1 MSSRPTPNENPS
13 LRLGILAVV
22 AVSLFS
28 VLFARLWFLQ
38 VLAADEYQLAADEN
52 SVTVVSVSAPRGR
65 ILDSNGAV
73 LVDNRASN
81 VVAIDRARLDPDERP
96 AVLARLSTV
105 LDEPADVLA
114 ERLDDPT
121 VSRYL
126 PVPVA
131 EDVDERVMVEISEQ
145 AELFPAVDV
154 RRVATRLYP
163 HGSLAAHV
171 LGYVGEVND
180 QELAAA
186 PGTYQLGDLV
196 GKAGVEK
203 TYEDDLRGVDGELR
217 IEVDAA
223 NNPVRVVDS
232 RDPVPGHDVVL
243 SLDLQVQQT
252 AEAALAQGLASA
264 RGRVFADNK
273 QPLVADAGAVVV
285 LDVKVGTV
293 AALASYPSF
302 DLPALAD
309 GVSPAEA
316 AVLFPQDDRTAAFAN
331 RALQGQYAPGSTWK
345 LITSLAGLRTG
356 AVTPTTPVRDSGS
369 FSIPG
374 GCRGVGCT
382 FRNAGGASYG
392 TVTLPRAMTVSS
404 DVYYY
409 NLGYRFFSES
419 AAFGRT
425 PMQDMASDLGIGR
438 PTGVPLPG
446 ESAGLVITP
455 ELRAERYAEHP
466 DLFASGDWFPGDS
479 VNLAIGQGEL
489 AITPVQ
495 LANAYATFANGGT
508 RFAPN
513 VALRVEER
521 VGEGTRVVRTIP
533 SRVDGHVAIPPEQ
546 RDPVLQGMIGV
557 TQDPR
562 GTAFSAFRGWP
573 HERYPIAGKTGT
585 AQADPKQDTALFAAV
600 GPAGDPQYA
609 VTVVMEQAGF
619 GATSAAPVA
628 RAVFGRISL
637 LEEPRPV
644 QFGAGGRA

>member
-1 MSSRPTPNENPS
+1 MTENPS
-13 LRLGILAVV
+13 LRLGILAIV

-28 VLFARLWFLQ
+28 VLLARLWFLQ
-38 VLAADEYQLAADEN
+38 VLASDEYQLAADEN

-65 ILDSNGAV
+65 ILDRNGAV
-73 LVDNRASN
+73 LVENRASN
-81 VVAIDRARLDPDERP
+81 VVVVERADLDPDERP
-96 AVLARLSTV
+96 AVLERLSSV
-105 LDEPADVLA
+105 LGEPVDVLA

-131 EDVDERVMVEISEQ
+131 EDVDERVMVAISEQ
-145 AELFPAVDV
+145 AELFPDVDV
-154 RRVATRLYP
+154 RRVATRVYP
-163 HGSLAAHV
+163 HGNLAAHV
-171 LGYVGEVND
+171 LGYVGEID
-180 QELAAA
+180 EEELGAGQ
-186 PGTYQLGDLV
+186 GTYDLGDIV

-203 TYEDDLRGVDGELR
+203 TYEQDLRGVDGELQ

-223 NNPVRVVDS
+223 NNPVRVVGS

-243 SLDLQVQQT
+243 SIDLEVQKT

-273 QPLVADAGAVVV
+273 EPLVADAGAVVV
-285 LDVKVGTV
+285 LDVKAGTV
-293 AALASYPSF
+293 AAMASYPTF
-302 DLPALAD
+302 DLAALAD
-309 GVSPAEA
+309 GVSTAEA
-316 AVLFPQDDRTAAFAN
+316 AVLFPQDDRAAAFTN

-345 LITSLAGLRTG
+345 LVTSLAGLRTG
-356 AVTPTTPVRDSGS
+356 AVTPDTPVRDAGS

-382 FRNAGGASYG
+382 FRNAGGAAYG
-392 TVTLPRAMTVSS
+392 VVDLPRAMTVSS

-419 AAFGRT
+419 AAFGTT
-425 PMQDMASDLGIGR
+425 PMQDMAAQLGIGQ
-438 PTGVPLPG
+438 PTGTALPG

-455 ELRAERYAEHP
+455 ELRAQRFQEHP

-521 VGEGTRVVRTIP
+521 VGEGARLVREIPPRVA
-533 SRVDGHVAIPPEQ
+533 GHVDLPPEH
-546 RDPVLQGMIGV
+546 RAPVMQGMVGV
-557 TQDPR
+557 TQDPH
-562 GTAFSAFRGWP
+562 GTAFTTFRGWP
-573 HERYPIAGKTGT
+573 HDRYPIAGKTGT
-585 AQADPKQDTALFAAV
+585 AQADPKQDTALFSAV
-600 GPAGDPQYA
+600 GPATDPQFA

-628 RAVFGRISL
+628 RAVFGRLSL
-637 LEEPRPV
+637 LEEPGPV
-644 QFGAGGRA
+644 QFGSGGRA